1 MKGTEAGIET
11 QMNDIHRR
19 TLEVG
24 RDFRYLDQK
33 NGIFDRDGSPRRPRL
48 TRAPI
53 ERARVYLPLALKTE
67 GRGRGW
73 RWGCLRAMR
82 KTNFDPGLQFGPRP
96 GTSAIAVLYG
106 QPFLRISSLSAGGV
120 ETVHPQSQG
129 SLKTALLG
137 RGGAPKTG
145 CGGEQN
151 RAWLVMMAC
160 EPDTGR
166 GAARFAKGQLRGR

>member
-1 MKGTEAGIET
+1 MPRQKVPDMKRHLQFGP
-11 QMNDIHRR
+11 
-19 TLEVG
+19 
-24 RDFRYLDQK
+24 K
-33 NGIFDRDGSPRRPRL
+33 NGILDPHNSSPRPSRMALPSQGGRAHL
-48 TRAPI
+48 T
-53 ERARVYLPLALKTE
+53 LALKTE

-73 RWGCLRAMR
+73 QWGCLRAMR

-166 GAARFAKGQLRGR
+166 CAARFAKSQLGGR